1 MPRNDI
7 IRKAIE
13 LGRQRGFVTFD
24 ELNELLP
31 STMTAPQDI
40 EAGMVALS
48 NEGIDV
54 IEDEGP

>member
-31 STMTAPQDI
+31 SAMTAPQDV
-40 EAGMVALS
+40 EALMVALS
-48 NEGIDV
+48 NERIDV

>member
-24 ELNELLP
+24 ELNKLLP
-31 STMTAPQDI
+31 SAMTAPQDI
-40 EAGMVALS
+40 EALMVALS

>member
-1 MPRNDI
+1 MPGSDV

-13 LGRQRGFVTFD
+13 LGRDKGFLTFD

-31 STMTAPQDI
+31 STTTSPEHI
-40 EAGMVALS
+40 EALMMALS
-48 NEGIDV
+48 DEGIDV